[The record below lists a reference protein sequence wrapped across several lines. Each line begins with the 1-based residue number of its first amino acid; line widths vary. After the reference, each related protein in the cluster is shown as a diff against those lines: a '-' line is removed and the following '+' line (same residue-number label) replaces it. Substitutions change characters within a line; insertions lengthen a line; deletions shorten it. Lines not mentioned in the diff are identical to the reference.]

1 MLHRPGSVRRCA
13 LRSLAAVV
21 VATVMAAVMAAC
33 GSGGPSAGQAG
44 PDGEFHA
51 QVTGKFG
58 TTTIDR
64 RPVRVVAMS
73 WTDADFVLA
82 LGVTPVGIGKASD
95 TPAGLQPWTEAALGT
110 ARPPLFNVLG
120 SDPIEE
126 VAKLA
131 PDVII
136 ATKDYNLTRS
146 YAQLSQI
153 APLVTYVSAVNSDTW
168 QQDLTNVATAL
179 GRTAEGTKLTA
190 DTQAKIDQQ
199 RAARPELAGKTF
211 SYVISPTSAG
221 AFTVNST
228 DDVSAKLLAAL
239 GMRLSPSVLGLPT
252 GGLPGRA
259 QISPENLSVLDADLV
274 LATGSPEV
282 LADLAK
288 NPVFANL
295 SSVRRGGYVPLGY
308 TASVALAFPSTL
320 SISWAL
326 DEVLPK
332 LSAAARA

>member
-1 MLHRPGSVRRCA
+1 MLRWPGSTRRGV
-13 LRSLAAVV
+13 LRPLALAAALAVV
-21 VATVMAAVMAAC
+21 TAC
-33 GSGGPSAGQAG
+33 GGGQGAGQAAA
-44 PDGEFHA
+44 PDRKFHA

-73 WTDADFVLA
+73 WTDADFALA
-82 LGVTPVGIGKASD
+82 LGVTPVGIAKAED
-95 TPAGLQPWTEAALGT
+95 TPAGLEPWTERALGA
-110 ARPPLFNVLG
+110 ARPPQFDVIG
-120 SDPIEE
+120 ADPIEE

-131 PDVII
+131 PDLII

-146 YAQLSQI
+146 YPQLSQI
-153 APLVTYVSAVNSDTW
+153 APVVTYVDAVNSDTW
-168 QQDLTNVATAL
+168 QQDLANVATAL
-179 GRTAEGTKLTA
+179 GRSAEGTKLTA
-190 DTQAKIDQQ
+190 DTEAKIEQQ
-199 RAARPELAGKTF
+199 RSAHPELAGKTF
-211 SYVISPTSAG
+211 SYVIAPTSAG

-259 QISPENLSVLDADLV
+259 QISPENLSLLDADLV
-274 LATGSPEV
+274 LATGSPEA

-320 SISWAL
+320 SINWAL

>member
-1 MLHRPGSVRRCA
+1 MLRWPGSTRRGVLRTLA
-13 LRSLAAVV
+13 LVAALAVL
-21 VATVMAAVMAAC
+21 TAC
-33 GSGGPSAGQAG
+33 GSGGQGAGQAAG
-44 PDGEFHA
+44 PDGEFNA

-73 WTDADFVLA
+73 WTDADFALA
-82 LGVTPVGIGKASD
+82 LGVTPVGIAKAQD
-95 TPAGLQPWTEAALGT
+95 APAGLEPWTEKALGT
-110 ARPPLFNVLG
+110 ARPAQFDVIG
-120 SDPIEE
+120 ADPIEE

-131 PDVII
+131 PDLII

-153 APLVTYVSAVNSDTW
+153 APVVTYVDAVNSDTW
-168 QQDLTNVATAL
+168 QQDLAHVATAL
-179 GRTAEGTKLTA
+179 GRSAEGTKLTA
-190 DTQAKIDQQ
+190 DTQAKIEQQ
-199 RAARPELAGKTF
+199 RSAHPELAGKTF
-211 SYVISPTSAG
+211 SYVIAPTSAG

-274 LATGSPEV
+274 LATGSPEA